1 MATWEWGAC
10 ARAMPIDT
18 AVAAMISE
26 TASAM
31 VANNSTPARRRLAN
45 VFWEI
50 GDTKPTGTVSSVMTV
65 ILVAIFGESI
75 APNQLWPK
83 RFCVAANIA
92 PDLGEAI
99 EEERQFRE
107 FWLMKD

>member
-1 MATWEWGAC
+1 
-10 ARAMPIDT
+10 
-18 AVAAMISE
+18 
-26 TASAM
+26 
-31 VANNSTPARRRLAN
+31 
-45 VFWEI
+45 
-50 GDTKPTGTVSSVMTV
+50 MTV

-83 RFCVAANIA
+83 RFCVAGNIA

-107 FWLMKD
+107 FWLMKG